1 LGVVAFEQFR
11 DATAVR
17 LNDQR
22 QAEERALVRPV
33 A

>member
-1 LGVVAFEQFR
+1 LLMNEV
-11 DATAVR
+11 TAVR